1 MLRQL
6 LDESLS
12 QREYREIEEHLE
24 ECQPCKDTLDELTAF
39 GTPAEARERLARW
52 HAAGAD
58 MPLVFLR
65 PNLAPEQIERTL
77 AAFAPMLESR
87 S

>member
-1 MLRQL
+1 VIGANSPKFTGEVPAAADGL
-6 LDESLS
+6 LE
-12 QREYREIEEHLE
+12 
-24 ECQPCKDTLDELTAF
+24 ELTAF
-39 GTPAEARERLARW
+39 GTPAEARERLGQW

-65 PNLAPEQIERTL
+65 PNLTPEQIERTL